1 MKTLL
6 ISIAT
11 LLLGAGLASGAVL
24 GVTRPWQAAEQVSGP
39 VSGKTPTASPTAKA
53 APTATVAALPSAIP
67 PTSTPARVE
76 IPPTAPPPAP
86 PPQPELPPVPPPPTE
101 PPPPPPPPPP
111 APTAP
116 AAPIPSVV
124 DRWNACEITWVQGMD
139 VEQGLELARIG
150 GSSTEYLSRQYD
162 SLQSYAEANCR
173 GIGSILAQEPGA
185 ASACWKLLGIGET
198 LEQIRDMSR
207 RMGDATYFVDF
218 GLSEVDAF
226 VRAVG
231 C

>member
-1 MKTLL
+1 M
-6 ISIAT
+6 
-11 LLLGAGLASGAVL
+11 
-24 GVTRPWQAAEQVSGP
+24 
-39 VSGKTPTASPTAKA
+39 
-53 APTATVAALPSAIP
+53 
-67 PTSTPARVE
+67 
-76 IPPTAPPPAP
+76 
-86 PPQPELPPVPPPPTE
+86 
-101 PPPPPPPPPP
+101 
-111 APTAP
+111 
-116 AAPIPSVV
+116 
-124 DRWNACEITWVQGMD
+124 QGMD